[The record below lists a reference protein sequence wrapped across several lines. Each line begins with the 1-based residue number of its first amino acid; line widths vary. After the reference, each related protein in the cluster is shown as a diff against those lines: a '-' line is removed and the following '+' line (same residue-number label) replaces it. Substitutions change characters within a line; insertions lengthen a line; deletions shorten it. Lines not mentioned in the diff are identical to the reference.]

1 MTYPAQPRRVFSV
14 DDPDVNPYRLLTAL
28 VVPRPIA
35 WISTLSAE
43 GVGNLA
49 PHSFFTVAC
58 ARPPIVQFTSVGA
71 KDTLHNLEATGECVV
86 NIATEPLLDQVN
98 ASSAPFEA
106 GVDEAGWLDI
116 PMEESMAVA
125 PLRVAASPA
134 SLECTLHSTVPLGDS
149 TVVFLD
155 VVAITVLESAL
166 DDGHPAME
174 HLRPL
179 SRLGRNEWGRPPEV
193 FVLDR
198 PRRASDVPRVSSVS
212 GDTATP

>member
-1 MTYPAQPRRVFSV
+1 MTSRTQPRHVFSV

-35 WISTLSAE
+35 WISTLSAA

-71 KDTLHNLEATGECVV
+71 KDTLHNLRATGECVV
-86 NIATEPLLDQVN
+86 NVVHEALLDQVN
-98 ASSAPFEA
+98 ASSAPFAE
-106 GVDEAGWLDI
+106 GVDEASWLDI

-125 PLRVAASPA
+125 PPRVASSPA
-134 SLECTLHSTVPLGDS
+134 SIECTLHSTVELGDS

-155 VVAITVLESAL
+155 VVAITVWESAL
-166 DDGHPAME
+166 EKGHPAME

-193 FVLDR
+193 IVLDR
-198 PRRASDVPRVSSVS
+198 PRRATDVPRVSSVS
-212 GDTATP
+212 GDTPTP

>member
-1 MTYPAQPRRVFSV
+1 MTYPAQPRHVFSV

-71 KDTLHNLEATGECVV
+71 KDTLHNLVATGECVV
-86 NIATEPLLDQVN
+86 NIAAEPLLDQVN

-106 GVDEAGWLDI
+106 SVDEATWLDI
-116 PMEESMAVA
+116 EMEESMAVA
-125 PLRVAASPA
+125 PPRVAASPA
-134 SLECTLHSTVPLGDS
+134 SIECTLHSTVDLGDS

-166 DDGHPAME
+166 DHGHPAMG

-193 FVLDR
+193 IVLDR

-212 GDTATP
+212 GDTATS